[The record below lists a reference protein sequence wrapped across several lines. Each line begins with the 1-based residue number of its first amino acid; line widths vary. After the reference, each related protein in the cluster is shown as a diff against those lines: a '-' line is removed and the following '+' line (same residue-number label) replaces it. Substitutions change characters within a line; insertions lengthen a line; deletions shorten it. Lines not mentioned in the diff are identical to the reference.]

1 MLSLNNCERLLKK
14 RKTIGRGGARGGTSG
29 RGHKGQ
35 KARTSGTVGPVFE
48 GGQMPLTRRLPK
60 RGFNNKRFAQEWV
73 IVNLEALE
81 LKFNGG
87 DLVTRQALVEKGLIK
102 KSGSA
107 LLKILGSGTL
117 TKKLVVHA
125 DAFSEG
131 ATKSITSQGGE
142 VHVTKEK

>member
-1 MLSLNNCERLLKK
+1 MLSLNNTERLLKK

-29 RGHKGQ
+29 RGNKGQ

-60 RGFNNKRFAQEWV
+60 RGFNNARFAKEWS
-73 IVNLEALE
+73 IVNLELLE
-81 LKFNGG
+81 AKFNAG
-87 DLVTRQALVEKGLIK
+87 DQVNRQSLIEKGLIK
-102 KSGSA
+102 KSDSA
-107 LLKILGSGTL
+107 RVKILGSGSL
-117 TKKLVVHA
+117 QKKLVVHA

-131 ATKSITSQGGE
+131 AAKSITSQGGE